1 MAASSTITSA
11 STNNLVQYVIVRGD
25 LKWPTGALIGQG
37 CHASVA
43 AIFNQINDPRT
54 NDYLKDLDH
63 MTKVV
68 LKAES
73 EQQIIDASTKL
84 EENGIKYY
92 IWREQPENIITAL
105 ATIPHERETLK
116 PLLSNFK
123 LFR

>member
-1 MAASSTITSA
+1 MAASNTR
-11 STNNLVQYVIVRGD
+11 NLVQYVIVRGD

-43 AIFNQINDPRT
+43 AICSNINDPQT
-54 NDYLKDLDH
+54 SEYLQDLDH

-73 EQQIIDASTKL
+73 EQQILDASKTL
-84 EENGIKYY
+84 EENDIKHYV
-92 IWREQPENIITAL
+92 WREQPENIISAL
-105 ATIPHERETLK
+105 ATVPRDRDVLK
-116 PLLSNFK
+116 PLLANFK